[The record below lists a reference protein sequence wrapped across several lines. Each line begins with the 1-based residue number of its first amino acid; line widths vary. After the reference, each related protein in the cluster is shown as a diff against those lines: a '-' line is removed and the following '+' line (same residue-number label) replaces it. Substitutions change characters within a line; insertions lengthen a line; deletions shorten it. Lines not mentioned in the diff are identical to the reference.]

1 MKCLM
6 PSAFIMVRCES
17 DSADLFAAELK
28 KKPNVEF
35 AVRVSGV
42 YEFFVKVNS
51 ETDAQLKKVVMEIRT
66 NNWVRSSSTLMIVK
80 NLSSPV

>member
-6 PSAFIMVRCES
+6 PSAFVLVSCES
-17 DSADLFAAELK
+17 DSAELFAADLRK
-28 KKPNVEF
+28 MPSVEY

-51 ETDAQLKKVVMEIRT
+51 DTDEELKKNMMEIRT
-66 NNWVRSSSTLMIVK
+66 NNWVRSSSTLMVVK
-80 NLSSPV
+80 TLL